1 MVLREASAPPPKFG
15 NRRLKF
21 RDALDLLMP
30 MKCLGCARPDVSRLC
45 ADCQAK
51 APWTLSTPPH
61 KRGALSPSPC
71 ITLLRFEGIAIDWI
85 HRFKYPMPGIEGLD
99 GPAWAMGRYLAKRLG
114 TQLNPLH
121 PQPGDEVIPIPLHPQ
136 RLRVRGFNPAALI
149 ARFAFAQ
156 HPVKVRYGDL
166 IRVRETAPQAG
177 LGSAARL
184 QNIQGAFAFQ
194 PRRGNPNP
202 ARIWLVDD
210 VRTTGATLFE
220 AAKALR
226 GGGVRHVLCVA
237 LAQTPPPPDPR
248 EPSPL
253 TTQTEPHPSTR

>member
-1 MVLREASAPPPKFG
+1 
-15 NRRLKF
+15 
-21 RDALDLLMP
+21 MP
-30 MKCLGCARPDVSRLC
+30 AKCLGCARPDTSGLC
-45 ADCQAK
+45 ADCHTK
-51 APWTLSTPPH
+51 APWILPDAVHET
-61 KRGALSPSPC
+61 GVLSPSPC

-99 GPAWAMGRYLAKRLG
+99 GPAWALGKYLAKQLG
-114 TQLNPLH
+114 GQLKPLH
-121 PQPGDEVIPIPLHPQ
+121 PQPGDEVIPIPLHPR
-136 RLRVRGFNPAALI
+136 RLRARGFNPAALI

-156 HPVKVRYGDL
+156 HAVQVRYADL

-177 LGSAARL
+177 LGSVARV
-184 QNIQGAFAFQ
+184 QNMQGAFAFQ
-194 PRRGNPNP
+194 PRRGNPTP
-202 ARIWLVDD
+202 ARVWLVDD
-210 VRTTGATLFE
+210 VRTTGATLLE